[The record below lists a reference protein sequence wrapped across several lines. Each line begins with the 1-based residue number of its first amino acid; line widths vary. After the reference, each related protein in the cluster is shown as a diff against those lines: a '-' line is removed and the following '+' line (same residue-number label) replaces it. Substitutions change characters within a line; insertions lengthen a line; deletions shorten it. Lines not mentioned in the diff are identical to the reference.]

1 MIPPSGE
8 EVALDITYQW
18 RGWSMMKLEIVL
30 QIVHISTNNY
40 RPSGAADAEKT
51 ASELCNSEIGLVI
64 GYYPK
69 LIG

>member
-1 MIPPSGE
+1 
-8 EVALDITYQW
+8 
-18 RGWSMMKLEIVL
+18 MMKLEIVL